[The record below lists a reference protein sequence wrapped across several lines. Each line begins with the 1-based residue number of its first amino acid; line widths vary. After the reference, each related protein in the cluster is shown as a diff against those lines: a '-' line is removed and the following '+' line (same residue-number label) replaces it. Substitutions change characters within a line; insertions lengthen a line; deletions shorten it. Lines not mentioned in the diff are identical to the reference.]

1 MTYLFVVVFTLLSGT
16 MIHIFCSAGF
26 IVKSHFLLVYT
37 IFQLDYE
44 TPRTEKVSQ
53 GPSQHNLHLEELK
66 MISGFYYW
74 NCWEY
79 EINVL
84 TVSFVP
90 QFPHLSFLF

>member
-1 MTYLFVVVFTLLSGT
+1 MTYLFVVAFTLLSGT

-53 GPSQHNLHLEELK
+53 GPSQHNLHLEALK
-66 MISGFYYW
+66 MIS
-74 NCWEY
+74 
-79 EINVL
+79 
-84 TVSFVP
+84 
-90 QFPHLSFLF
+90 